1 MGVILFN
8 FGTEDFKIRSAAPSA
23 LASTRAHP
31 QTPALLPASIRLI
44 ARGGS
49 VGDRV
54 AQLILERIV
63 TPEVLAVDYLDAST
77 STPPLS
83 ALQGYDALLVWCNGA
98 FASAGD
104 IGNVLAD
111 YWDGGGAVVLA
122 QGSFYL
128 GHVQGRFGTAANGY
142 MLMDGNPSY
151 EAPSDMLGQVL
162 EPQSPLMAGV
172 SSITASFAVRGTGA
186 VLNGGVV
193 VAQWASNGRPLV
205 VRGTKAG
212 RPLVAVN
219 MYACSAAVR
228 TGLWV
233 GNGAELLRN
242 ALVYSATRSGTTPS
256 LPPGSYAERC
266 VPFHLPF

>member
-1 MGVILFN
+1 MQGSYCPGGGPIYACPS
-8 FGTEDFKIRSAAPSA
+8 GSSTSSTGATSSAACNSQLRVLL
-23 LASTRAHP
+23 LASEVASWVADL
-31 QTPALLPASIRLI
+31 QAKLKALGAFS
-44 ARGGS
+44 
-49 VGDRV
+49 
-54 AQLILERIV
+54 
-63 TPEVLAVDYLDAST
+63 AVDYLDAST